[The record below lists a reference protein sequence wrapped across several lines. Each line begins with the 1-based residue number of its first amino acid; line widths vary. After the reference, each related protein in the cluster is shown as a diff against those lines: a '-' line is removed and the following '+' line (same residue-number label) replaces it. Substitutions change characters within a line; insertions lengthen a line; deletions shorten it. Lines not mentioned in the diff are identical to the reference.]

1 MKLIPVRVTLAKLPA
16 PAYSQPIS
24 PNPMI
29 TIIKAIFLL
38 LPLILLSTY
47 SLASNTTIHLIGA
60 DVPPFSMQ
68 VQNKIQ
74 GINMQ
79 LAILAAEQM
88 DLEYKAELLPW
99 KRALQQARQYSNT
112 VLVGLARTKE
122 REALFNWITPVF
134 QSRIGFLSLASKP
147 EEHLNYRAKT
157 CVHYNTPMEVWLK
170 QAGETDFIS
179 VSNEHRCLTLLAEGA
194 VRQWFSEVHLAQYL
208 TKQAAGSGIVL
219 QEQQI
224 VLRPALYIATAKHN
238 QHIDIQAWRK
248 TLQALI
254 KQGELKKLL
263 HQYLGPE
270 FQQHLP

>member
-1 MKLIPVRVTLAKLPA
+1 
-16 PAYSQPIS
+16 
-24 PNPMI
+24 
-29 TIIKAIFLL
+29 
-38 LPLILLSTY
+38 
-47 SLASNTTIHLIGA
+47 
-60 DVPPFSMQ
+60 
-68 VQNKIQ
+68 
-74 GINMQ
+74 MQ

-88 DLEYKAELLPW
+88 GLEYKAELLPW
-99 KRALQQARQYSNT
+99 KRALQQAQQYSNT

-208 TKQAAGSGIVL
+208 AKQAAGSGIVL

-238 QHIDIQAWRK
+238 QHIDVQAWQK
-248 TLQALI
+248 TLRALI